1 MLNVAHSVSLCQGVL
16 FICLHYS
23 IETVFYKECLKGF
36 RKDFSCKSVVKI
48 INYKKKDTLMDFSF
62 STPALLF
69 SAISL
74 FMMAHTNRFLAL
86 ANLIRSQ
93 ISLYESTKD
102 EKLLPQINNF
112 KIRLKVI
119 KNSQITA
126 ILSFLLCVIS
136 MFCIFISQILIAKV
150 AFGLSLVFL
159 FVSLLLSLK
168 ELLLSVGALNVEME
182 RIQNV

>member
-1 MLNVAHSVSLCQGVL
+1 MT
-16 FICLHYS
+16 F
-23 IETVFYKECLKGF
+23 
-36 RKDFSCKSVVKI
+36 D
-48 INYKKKDTLMDFSF
+48 F

-69 SAISL
+69 SVISL

-93 ISLYESTKD
+93 ISLYENTKD

-136 MFCIFISQILIAKV
+136 MFCVFISQQLIAEI
-150 AFGLSLVFL
+150 AFGVSLIFL
-159 FVSLLLSLK
+159 FISLLLSLR
-168 ELLLSVGALNVEME
+168 ELLLFIGALNIEME
-182 RIQNV
+182 RIEKK

>member
-1 MLNVAHSVSLCQGVL
+1 
-16 FICLHYS
+16 
-23 IETVFYKECLKGF
+23 
-36 RKDFSCKSVVKI
+36 
-48 INYKKKDTLMDFSF
+48 MDFSF

-93 ISLYESTKD
+93 ISLYENTKD
-102 EKLLPQINNF
+102 EKLLPQIKNF

-119 KNSQITA
+119 KNSQISA

-159 FVSLLLSLK
+159 FVSLLLSLR

-182 RIQNV
+182 RMQNV

>member
-1 MLNVAHSVSLCQGVL
+1 M
-16 FICLHYS
+16 
-23 IETVFYKECLKGF
+23 KGF
-36 RKDFSCKSVVKI
+36 RKDFSCKNRIKN

-93 ISLYESTKD
+93 ISLYENTKD
-102 EKLLPQINNF
+102 EKLLPQIKNF

-119 KNSQITA
+119 KNSQISA

-159 FVSLLLSLK
+159 FVSLLLSLR

>member
-1 MLNVAHSVSLCQGVL
+1 MLLIRNLSVKFFFCR
-16 FICLHYS
+16 LHYN
-23 IETVFYKECLKGF
+23 IETVLCKDSLKGF

-102 EKLLPQINNF
+102 EKLLGQIKNF
-112 KIRLKVI
+112 KTRLKVI
-119 KNSQITA
+119 KYSQISA

-136 MFCIFISQILIAKV
+136 MIFIFISQQTFAEI
-150 AFGLSLVFL
+150 AFGISLVLL
-159 FVSLLLSLK
+159 FISLIFSLQ
-168 ELLLSVGALNVEME
+168 ELLLSIGALNIEMK
-182 RIQNV
+182 RIEK

>member
-1 MLNVAHSVSLCQGVL
+1 
-16 FICLHYS
+16 
-23 IETVFYKECLKGF
+23 
-36 RKDFSCKSVVKI
+36 
-48 INYKKKDTLMDFSF
+48 MDFSF

-119 KNSQITA
+119 KNSQISA

-136 MFCIFISQILIAKV
+136 MFCIFISQQLIAEI
-150 AFGLSLVFL
+150 AFGISLVLL
-159 FVSLLLSLK
+159 FISLLISLQ
-168 ELLLSVGALNVEME
+168 ELLLSIGALNIEMK
-182 RIQNV
+182 RIEKL

>member
-1 MLNVAHSVSLCQGVL
+1 
-16 FICLHYS
+16 
-23 IETVFYKECLKGF
+23 
-36 RKDFSCKSVVKI
+36 
-48 INYKKKDTLMDFSF
+48 MDFSF

-102 EKLLPQINNF
+102 EKLLPQIKNF

-136 MFCIFISQILIAKV
+136 MFCIFISQLIVAEI
-150 AFGLSLVFL
+150 AFGVSLIFL
-159 FVSLLLSLK
+159 FVSLLLSLR
-168 ELLLSVGALNVEME
+168 ELLLSIGALNVEME
-182 RIQNV
+182 KIQNPKA

>member
-1 MLNVAHSVSLCQGVL
+1 
-16 FICLHYS
+16 
-23 IETVFYKECLKGF
+23 
-36 RKDFSCKSVVKI
+36 
-48 INYKKKDTLMDFSF
+48 
-62 STPALLF
+62 
-69 SAISL
+69 
-74 FMMAHTNRFLAL
+74 MMAHTNRFLAL

-102 EKLLPQINNF
+102 EKLLPQIKNF

-119 KNSQITA
+119 KNSQIAA

-159 FVSLLLSLK
+159 FVSLLLSLN

-182 RIQNV
+182 RIEKK